1 MKGNKIKLM
10 GFTFCGLF
18 VLTGI
23 YNSVVI
29 NSKSLLDSDVKFV
42 KRLDEV
48 YGVTIPG
55 RKVAAATTWKKISSA
70 RINTA
75 PNFPKKIEISNISDS
90 APVASSSS
98 EVVQEA
104 VIQENLN
111 LNLIEVINP
120 KRWQNGLKQS
130 EFTGSIST
138 NNGVIESLSVSLPGD
153 EGLSVSFSEMT
164 GNVFEYDFNGELYSG
179 MMYQVDQS
187 AYIVTLTNG
196 PLEGT
201 QLRFSSQASPEEQQ
215 QEEQFLAE
223 NNVNVGEFGSEN
235 IQAEISPEAIVEEDQ
250 KMQEEAAHAQSYNFD
265 QPQGI

>member
-1 MKGNKIKLM
+1 MKFM
-10 GFTFCGLF
+10 AFTLSGLF

-29 NSKSLLDSDVKFV
+29 NSKSLLDTNVKFV

-55 RKVAAATTWKKISSA
+55 RKVAATTTWKKIASAKTINDSSYSK
-70 RINTA
+70 NT
-75 PNFPKKIEISNISDS
+75 EISYASES
-90 APVASSSS
+90 PSTPPAP
-98 EVVQEA
+98 EEPRQEA
-104 VIQENLN
+104 IIQEDLSLN
-111 LNLIEVINP
+111 LVEVINP
-120 KRWQNGLKQS
+120 KRWQNGLKQN

-138 NNGVIESLSVSLPGD
+138 NNGIIESLSVSLPND
-153 EGLSVSFSEMT
+153 EGLSVSFSEMS

-201 QLRFSSQASPEEQQ
+201 QLRFSSQTSPEEQLR
-215 QEEQFLAE
+215 EEQFLAD
-223 NNVNVGEFGSEN
+223 NNVNIGEFGSEN
-235 IQAEISPEAIVEEDQ
+235 IQAEVSPEGMIENDQ
-250 KMQEEAAHAQSYNFD
+250 RYQEEAAQA
-265 QPQGI
+265 QGI